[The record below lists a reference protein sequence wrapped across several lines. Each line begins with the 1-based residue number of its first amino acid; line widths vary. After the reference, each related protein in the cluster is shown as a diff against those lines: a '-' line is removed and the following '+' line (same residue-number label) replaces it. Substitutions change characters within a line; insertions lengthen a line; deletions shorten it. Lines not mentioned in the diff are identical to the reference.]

1 MTPAPSRTDNLPLI
15 FQEVFT
21 AIVRL
26 RSNRQALSDAESFRF
41 HMREALKTAAQEARN
56 RAGYTSEDIRM
67 ATLAVVGFLDE
78 SILNARNPLFADWPR
93 KPLQEE
99 LFGIHMA
106 GEVFFQNLEQ
116 LLGRTDSADLADL
129 LEVHYLCLL
138 LGFTGRYSGSRTGEL
153 QAMMNAIADKIRRIR
168 GPNGALSPNWAPEG
182 GVVRATSDPWLKRL
196 VIAAAACLV
205 LTIVLF
211 IAFKVSLS
219 SGAAN
224 VGQVGNLRPIVNR
237 PLEGVA

>member
-1 MTPAPSRTDNLPLI
+1 MTTTAAPAVARPDNLALI

-21 AIVRL
+21 AIERL
-26 RSNRQALSDAESFRF
+26 RSNRQALSDAESFRY
-41 HMREALKTAAQEARN
+41 HMREALKTAAQDARN
-56 RAGYTSEDIRM
+56 RAGYNSEDIRM

-78 SILNARNPLFADWPR
+78 SILNAQNPLFADWPR

-116 LLGRTDSADLADL
+116 LLGRNDSIDLADL

-153 QAMMNAIADKIRRIR
+153 QAMMTATAEKIRRIR
-168 GPNGALSPNWAPEG
+168 GGNPPLSPKWAPEG
-182 GVVRATSDPWLKRL
+182 EAVAKSADPWVKRL
-196 VIAAAACLV
+196 LIGAIACVAIAV
-205 LTIVLF
+205 VLF
-211 IAFKVSLS
+211 IAFKVSLG
-219 SGAAN
+219 SG
-224 VGQVGNLRPIVNR
+224 VNE
-237 PLEGVA
+237 LNTIASQKKA